1 MGGLRI
7 VMDGEVSSSRPPA
20 VGRRIRRGG
29 GGGGWMSNE
38 KALFSV
44 TKAYFPGIQRH
55 TVLEEE

>member
-20 VGRRIRRGG
+20 VGWRIRR
-29 GGGGWMSNE
+29 GGGWMSNE
-38 KALFSV
+38 KALFSF